1 MTIFSSREGIS
12 IYPPH
17 DVPMKACVGTTA
29 IFPQLLSSRSSLLAA
44 LSRRRLR
51 GEGLE
56 PCSSPGQHR
65 PVLLPGAPSR
75 APQGAGSRL
84 QCRLKPALLPRD
96 SWLVHAGL
104 RGAQQQQLN
113 TQVISL
119 PAPTIL
125 VVGCRLRLDGQLV
138 RSTSSGQATAAAKS
152 FPTRLLTAALTQE
165 T

>member
-65 PVLLPGAPSR
+65 PVLLPEAPSR

-96 SWLVHAGL
+96 SLAGSCRPPGSSTAAIKYPGDL
-104 RGAQQQQLN
+104 ATSTN
-113 TQVISL
+113 NF
-119 PAPTIL
+119 
-125 VVGCRLRLDGQLV
+125 GCRLRLDGQLV